1 MEARK
6 RVKKMEDILHRQL
19 DLMASLRNQLAEVEA
34 SQADFEALLAYY
46 QSQTFMED
54 LSLEEK
60 GHFMGMTRGVLSEDG
75 IYNLLFDRGEV
86 AEKLREVADLLQI
99 SKKALL

>member
-34 SQADFEALLAYY
+34 SQADFEELLAYY

-60 GHFMGMTRGVLSEDG
+60 GHFMRMTRGVLSEDG
-75 IYNLLFDRGEV
+75 VYNFLFDRGEV
-86 AEKLREVADLLQI
+86 AEKLREVVELLKLPQ
-99 SKKALL
+99 K

>member
-1 MEARK
+1 MEAKK
-6 RVKKMEDILHRQL
+6 RVEKMEDILHRQL
-19 DLMASLRNQLAEVEA
+19 DLMASLRKMLAEAEA

-86 AEKLREVADLLQI
+86 AEKLREVVELLKLPQ
-99 SKKALL
+99 K

>member
-6 RVKKMEDILHRQL
+6 RVNMMEDIFQRQL
-19 DLMASLRNQLAEVEA
+19 DVIDALRKLLAEVEA
-34 SQADFEALLAYY
+34 SQPEFEELLAYY

-60 GHFMGMTRGVLSEDG
+60 GHFMRMTRGVLSEDG
-75 IYNLLFDRGEV
+75 VYNFLFDRGEL
-86 AEKLREVADLLQI
+86 AKMLLEVGDLL
-99 SKKALL
+99 KLTK

>member
-75 IYNLLFDRGEV
+75 VYNLLFDREEV

-99 SKKALL
+99 SKNALL

>member
-1 MEARK
+1 MEARN
-6 RVKKMEDILHRQL
+6 RVKRMEDIFQRQL
-19 DLMASLRNQLAEVEA
+19 DVMDALQNLLAEVEA

-46 QSQTFMED
+46 QSQAFMED

-86 AEKLREVADLLQI
+86 AEKLREVVELLKLPQ
-99 SKKALL
+99 K

>member
-46 QSQTFMED
+46 QSQTFM
-54 LSLEEK
+54 SLEEK

-75 IYNLLFDRGEV
+75 VYNFLFDRGEV
-86 AEKLREVADLLQI
+86 AEMLLEVGDLL
-99 SKKALL
+99 KLPK

>member
-46 QSQTFMED
+46 QSQTYMED
-54 LSLEEK
+54 LSLEEN
-60 GHFMGMTRGVLSEDG
+60 GYFEGMLRGVLSEDG
-75 IYNLLFDRGEV
+75 VYNLLFDRGEV
-86 AEKLREVADLLQI
+86 AEKLREVGELL
-99 SKKALL
+99 KKEKQ

>member
-75 IYNLLFDRGEV
+75 VYNLLFDREEV

-99 SKKALL
+99 SKTY

>member
-19 DLMASLRNQLAEVEA
+19 DLMASLRKLLGEVEA
-34 SQADFEALLAYY
+34 SQADFEELLAYY

-86 AEKLREVADLLQI
+86 AEKLREVVELLKLPQ
-99 SKKALL
+99 K

>member
-1 MEARK
+1 MEARN
-6 RVKKMEDILHRQL
+6 RVKRMEDIFQRQL
-19 DLMASLRNQLAEVEA
+19 DVMDALQKLLAEVEA

-46 QSQTFMED
+46 QSQTYMED
-54 LSLEEK
+54 LALEER

-86 AEKLREVADLLQI
+86 AERLRQMGDLL
-99 SKKALL
+99 KLPK

>member
-6 RVKKMEDILHRQL
+6 RVNKMEDIFQRQL
-19 DLMASLRNQLAEVEA
+19 DVIDALRNQLAEVEA
-34 SQADFEALLAYY
+34 SQEDFEELLAYY
-46 QSQTFMED
+46 QSQTYMED

-75 IYNLLFDRGEV
+75 VYNLLFDRGEL
-86 AEKLREVADLLQI
+86 AEKLREVGELLQF
-99 SKKALL
+99 SKK